1 MHPVVELSVDSTAKE
16 SLTKLDGALR
26 ERRNVV
32 IWWYRDHST
41 FNANFDVCGK
51 RSEKQWSGKVP
62 G

>member
-1 MHPVVELSVDSTAKE
+1 LSVDSTAKE

-51 RSEKQWSGKVP
+51 RSEKQWSNKVP
-62 G
+62 R